1 MSRTKLI
8 FLSAWIV
15 VSLTACEHHRQVVR
29 EEQQQLAHSAEAVRT
44 CVVKFV
50 LETDSPRLTGFE
62 LVEAG
67 ASACG
72 NWTLKLR
79 QLMDDQGYEKKEVDA
94 LVNATIKEA
103 QQDAL
108 AALAAHDQKNPPPP
122 RRTVAD
128 PIS

>member
-1 MSRTKLI
+1 MSKFKLTVLCI
-8 FLSAWIV
+8 SVLWSLS
-15 VSLTACEHHRQVVR
+15 ACEHHRQMVR
-29 EEQQQLAHSAEAVRT
+29 EEQAQLNQATQAVRA
-44 CVVKFV
+44 CVVNFV

-72 NWTLKLR
+72 NKTAKLR
-79 QLMDDQGYEKKEVDA
+79 EIMADQGYDKNETQA
-94 LVNATIKEA
+94 LVNATIKEG

-108 AALAAHDQKNPPPP
+108 AALAAHDQKNPPK
-122 RRTVAD
+122 RVVKD